1 MAPIPTDFLVFEL
14 TIYLLALVCLRHAWR
29 QDRYRGLT
37 IVTAAI
43 FCFAA
48 ESLVIRITGE
58 YYYNRFLVMLCLGGG
73 PGGWGVGVSCST
85 ASTCV
90 PLAVPV
96 MESLI
101 VYAAMLTSDRL
112 RLPLAVRSL
121 FDGLLVLSIDFG
133 MDPIVSRSIV
143 CPQGFELF
151 NQNTGV
157 GMWVWKLNSTV
168 EYVVGIDLN
177 NYAGWFLGIAAFSL
191 TQRLLRR
198 RWPPER
204 LNLPRLVGL
213 AILSLPASM
222 LLFAPLVFGYK
233 FLVERT
239 PIPEWVTFT
248 TLIGL
253 SLFFTYRHAH
263 GVDRSSQLDPIPLLV
278 PLFLYAYSLVAL
290 VAGQYY
296 LGRPMLVAYWL
307 AALALCAMA
316 FTWPSWDRLAAR
328 GAKPDIRAV

>member
-1 MAPIPTDFLVFEL
+1 
-14 TIYLLALVCLRHAWR
+14 
-29 QDRYRGLT
+29 
-37 IVTAAI
+37 
-43 FCFAA
+43 
-48 ESLVIRITGE
+48 
-58 YYYNRFLVMLCLGGG
+58 MLCLDQSL
-73 PGGWGVGVSCST
+73 GGWGVGVSCNA

-112 RLPLAVRSL
+112 QLPLAVRSL

-143 CPQGFELF
+143 CPRGLELF

-157 GMWVWKLNSTV
+157 GMWVWKLNSAV

-204 LNLPRLVGL
+204 LGLPRMVGL

-239 PIPEWVTFT
+239 PIPEWVSFS

-253 SLFFTYRHAH
+253 SVLLTYRYGRGAN
-263 GVDRSSQLDPIPLLV
+263 RSNPLDPIPLLV

-290 VAGQYY
+290 IAGQYY

-307 AALALCAMA
+307 AALALCALA
-316 FTWPSWDRLAAR
+316 FTWPSWDRLIAR
-328 GAKPDIRAV
+328 RAGPKPRTA